1 MSDDTRIKTVATNR
15 KAWHNY
21 EILEKYEAGI
31 ELIGSEVKSLRAAMI
46 SFKDSFAT
54 VKSGEIIL
62 YNFHIA
68 PYEKASHFSHEPER
82 PRRLL
87 LHRKEIRKIEAK
99 VAEKGLTLVP
109 LRVYFNGPYAKLEL
123 GVARGKR
130 KYDKRQAI
138 AKREADRDI
147 RRAFKQNR

>member
-1 MSDDTRIKTVATNR
+1 VADDTRIKTVATNR

-54 VKSGEIIL
+54 VKNGEIIL

-68 PYEKASHFSHEPER
+68 AYEKASHFSHEPER

-87 LHRKEIRKIEAK
+87 LHRREIRKIQAK

-109 LRVYFNGPYAKLEL
+109 LRVYFNGPYAKIEL

-130 KYDKRQAI
+130 KYDKRQTI
-138 AKREADRDI
+138 ARREADRDI